1 MGRLEK
7 SFWYNGGQLFGVRRK
22 IVRDNGDLNE
32 GHGSGNGEQEL
43 GPINMKEVESPVFGH

>member
-7 SFWYNGGQLFGVRRK
+7 SFWYNGGQLFGVRHK